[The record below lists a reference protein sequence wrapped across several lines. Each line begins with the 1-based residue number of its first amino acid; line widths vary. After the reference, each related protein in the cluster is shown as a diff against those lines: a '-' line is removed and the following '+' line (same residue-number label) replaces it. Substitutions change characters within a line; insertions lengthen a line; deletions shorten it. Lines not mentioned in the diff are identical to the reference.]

1 MSDYSM
7 TTKTPK
13 GKPDAREIGVRG
25 TMTIHNA
32 GEIRAGLMK
41 AIAAASNVTLDL
53 KKVTEIDLVGLQM
66 ICSTHR
72 SAVRNHKLFVVT
84 GGNSPVIAAAALSA
98 GFIRH
103 TGCVQDTDH
112 TCIWI
117 EGGK

>member
-13 GKPDAREIGVRG
+13 GKPDARDLGIRG
-25 TMTIHNA
+25 TMTINNA
-32 GEIRAGLMK
+32 GEIRTGLME
-41 AIAAASNVTLDL
+41 AINAAATVTLDL
-53 KKVTEIDLVGLQM
+53 KKVTEIDLVGLQL

-72 SAVRNHKLFVVT
+72 SAVRNHKLFAVS
-84 GGNSPVIAAAALSA
+84 GGSSPVIATAALSA

-103 TGCVQDTDH
+103 TGCVQDIDH

-117 EGGK
+117 GGGK